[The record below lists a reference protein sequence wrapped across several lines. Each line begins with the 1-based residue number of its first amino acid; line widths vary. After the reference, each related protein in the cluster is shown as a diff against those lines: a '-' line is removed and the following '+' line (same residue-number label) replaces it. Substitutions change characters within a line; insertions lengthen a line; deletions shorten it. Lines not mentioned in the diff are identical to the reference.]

1 MDAARRFMSW
11 LFLTVAMATSSPICA
26 ARPAQDVQVRVY
38 DADHKDYHTW
48 DDREDR
54 AYRHYLEERHEQYRK
69 YEKLKEKEQRD
80 YWKWRHSHPD

>member
-1 MDAARRFMSW
+1 MDCARRLMSW
-11 LFLTVAMATSSPICA
+11 LFLTVALVTSGSICA
-26 ARPAQDVQVRVY
+26 ARGAQDVQVRVY
-38 DADHKDYHTW
+38 DSDHKDYHDW
-48 DDREDR
+48 DEREDR